1 MEYSKSQHMELYN
14 IKMHKDDCWGVINE
28 LGKRKWMHFI
38 DLNKNEQ
45 VFNLEYGGTIKRC
58 QDILI
63 SIK

>member
-1 MEYSKSQHMELYN
+1 MELYN